1 MRKALP
7 VFIGGALV
15 SAVALAAVIYWRGGD
30 VPSGLT
36 ALKQTVRQAVTKSA
50 EKPPAAKSPAK
61 PAARTEPGRKTG
73 KAVVPLSPGSG
84 KEGPEKAAIE
94 TGRTKAP
101 SPQAGVP
108 KTVDRSAVAGGKVAT
123 KPPHA
128 EKPQKKA
135 LPKTAKKAAPV
146 PAPTFDIVRV
156 EKDGSAVVAGRAIPK
171 AKVQVLLDG
180 EVLGE
185 ITADERGEWVFVPD
199 TPLPA
204 GAHEMAIRVLQGG
217 RALMSRQSVALAV
230 PERKDKGALVV
241 LAEPDRPS
249 RVLQKPQKVADAA
262 SKASTANGAP
272 AVKQAPAKQQAST
285 RQQAPAKQQVAT
297 KEQVAAVEQPAGK
310 TGAGSRK
317 TAPAPQ
323 QATNAEAL
331 KKAAAAASAGGIRL
345 MLQTVDYDEK
355 GDIFFTGRAKP
366 GQTVR
371 LYVDNRHLGDAVAD
385 AEGNWSWK
393 GTRQIAPGVHRLRV
407 DRVLADGK
415 VVERIELPFM
425 RAEAAQVAALKAQ
438 AAKEEQE
445 EAAATS
451 VSRTPRQEAS
461 PPEATSAQEVVAQR
475 PETEKIAKAETGTGS
490 MPGRIP
496 HPSRVIIQPGDN
508 LWTIARHIYGHGIQ
522 YTIIYEANRDQIR
535 DPDLIYPG
543 QVFATPKAEQ

>member
-50 EKPPAAKSPAK
+50 EKPPAAK
-61 PAARTEPGRKTG
+61 PAAESAERT
-73 KAVVPLSPGSG
+73 A
-84 KEGPEKAAIE
+84 EKAAAPAASAPGKAKEQPSASAGMKAPTSQGGASGE
-94 TGRTKAP
+94 TGNMPSAAEEKA
-101 SPQAGVP
+101 AGAGMGP
-108 KTVDRSAVAGGKVAT
+108 EDRKEQSGQQSAEKKVA
-123 KPPHA
+123 
-128 EKPQKKA
+128 
-135 LPKTAKKAAPV
+135 V

-156 EKDGSAVVAGRAIPK
+156 EKDGSTVVAGRAAPK
-171 AKVQVLLDG
+171 ARVQVLLDG

-204 GAHEMAIRVLQGG
+204 GAHEMAIRVLQDG
-217 RALMSRQSVALAV
+217 RTLMSRQTVTLAV

-249 RVLQKPQKVADAA
+249 RVLQKPRKVAAA
-262 SKASTANGAP
+262 PKEAAAASTAPQAATEGGRPEAAAP
-272 AVKQAPAKQQAST
+272 GKRES
-285 RQQAPAKQQVAT
+285 
-297 KEQVAAVEQPAGK
+297 AA
-310 TGAGSRK
+310 
-317 TAPAPQ
+317 APQ
-323 QATNAEAL
+323 EPTKAEAL
-331 KKAAAAASAGGIRL
+331 KKAATAASAGGVRL
-345 MLQTVDYDEK
+345 VLQTVDYDEK

-393 GTRQIAPGVHRLRV
+393 GMRKIEPGVHRLRV
-407 DRVLADGK
+407 DRVQADGR

-445 EAAATS
+445 AAAASPATGAAATGA
-451 VSRTPRQEAS
+451 T
-461 PPEATSAQEVVAQR
+461 PPEATSAQEGAPQKSGAAKVA
-475 PETEKIAKAETGTGS
+475 EAAGTAGDMAEKG
-490 MPGRIP
+490 M

-508 LWTIARHIYGHGIQ
+508 LWTIARHIYGRGIQ

-543 QVFATPKAEQ
+543 QVFATPKAQE

>member
-36 ALKQTVRQAVTKSA
+36 ALKQAVRGAVTKPGEGRPSAAAGGAETAERKTA
-50 EKPPAAKSPAK
+50 EKAGKNAGEGSGGSAVPVPGKVTEGTATEAGRTPTPP
-61 PAARTEPGRKTG
+61 ARTEAPDTAAGGTPDAGAVKEVAGRKAGKTAGKVAG
-73 KAVVPLSPGSG
+73 KAA
-84 KEGPEKAAIE
+84 EK
-94 TGRTKAP
+94 TVKKAP
-101 SPQAGVP
+101 SA
-108 KTVDRSAVAGGKVAT
+108 
-123 KPPHA
+123 
-128 EKPQKKA
+128 
-135 LPKTAKKAAPV
+135 

-156 EKDGSAVVAGRAIPK
+156 EKDGSAVVAGRAGPK

-199 TPLPA
+199 APLPA
-204 GAHEMAIRVLQGG
+204 GPHEMAVRVLQGG
-217 RALMSRQSVALAV
+217 RSLMSRQTVTLAV
-230 PERKDKGALVV
+230 PERREGGALVV

-249 RVLQKPQKVADAA
+249 RVLQKP
-262 SKASTANGAP
+262 
-272 AVKQAPAKQQAST
+272 
-285 RQQAPAKQQVAT
+285 
-297 KEQVAAVEQPAGK
+297 
-310 TGAGSRK
+310 RK
-317 TAPAPQ
+317 TARAEPGAAAGAPRSPAAGGP
-323 QATNAEAL
+323 AGAAGSGGAEKTPAAPGTTKAEAL
-331 KKAAAAASAGGIRL
+331 KKAASAASAGGVRL

-393 GTRQIAPGVHRLRV
+393 GTRRIAPGVHRLRV

-438 AAKEEQE
+438 AAKEERE
-445 EAAATS
+445 EKAAPSATGAGGAAS
-451 VSRTPRQEAS
+451 EAP
-461 PPEATSAQEVVAQR
+461 PPEATSAQEPAAR
-475 PETEKIAKAETGTGS
+475 GTGAEKTARAGGGGG
-490 MPGRIP
+490 MPGVIL

-508 LWTIARHIYGHGIQ
+508 LWTIARHIYGRGIQ
-522 YTIIYEANRDQIR
+522 YTVIYEANRDQIR

-543 QVFATPKAEQ
+543 QVFATPKAER

>member
-36 ALKQTVRQAVTKSA
+36 ALKQTVHQAVTKA
-50 EKPPAAKSPAK
+50 GETPPAVKPSAK
-61 PAARTEPGRKTG
+61 PANRTTPERKTR
-73 KAVVPLSPGSG
+73 KAVVPATPASE
-84 KEGPEKAAIE
+84 KRVTKKAATE
-94 TGRTKAP
+94 TGRKGIP
-101 SPQAGVP
+101 STQADMP
-108 KTVDRSAVAGGKVAT
+108 KTAGRSAASGASKVA
-123 KPPHA
+123 KAPHA
-128 EKPQKKA
+128 ERQRKKEA
-135 LPKTAKKAAPV
+135 VPEVAKKAAAA

-217 RALMSRQSVALAV
+217 RVLMSRQSVALAV

-249 RVLQKPQKVADAA
+249 RVLQKPQKMAEAA
-262 SKASTANGAP
+262 SKGSTANRAP
-272 AVKQAPAKQQAST
+272 VMKQTPARQQPSTRKQASAGQQLSVVKQP
-285 RQQAPAKQQVAT
+285 VA
-297 KEQVAAVEQPAGK
+297 E
-310 TGAGSRK
+310 TGAGNRK

-323 QATNAEAL
+323 QAAKAEAL
-331 KKAAAAASAGGIRL
+331 KKAASAASAGGIRL

-371 LYVDNRHLGDAVAD
+371 LYVDNHHLGDAVAD
-385 AEGNWSWK
+385 AGGNWSWK

-415 VVERIELPFM
+415 VAERIELPFM

-445 EAAATS
+445 EAAAAS
-451 VSRTPRQEAS
+451 APLAARTEAS
-461 PPEATSAQEVVAQR
+461 PPEATSAQEGAVEQ
-475 PETEKIAKAETGTGS
+475 PETEKTAKSETGTGS
-490 MPGRIP
+490 MPGRIL